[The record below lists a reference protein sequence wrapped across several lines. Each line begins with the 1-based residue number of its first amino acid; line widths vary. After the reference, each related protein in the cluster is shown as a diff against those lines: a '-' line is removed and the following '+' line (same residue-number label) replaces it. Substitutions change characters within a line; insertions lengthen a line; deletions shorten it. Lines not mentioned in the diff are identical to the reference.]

1 MPRQSYTIVHM
12 LNSHEPGDLVPSP
25 PPVKQ
30 EADLKKLMQNN
41 NNDNEMMST
50 KWIITKIIDVAVSQD
65 ANIDSKC
72 NEKVDN
78 YNDLDLKL
86 ARLWH
91 KRTMII
97 PIIVGSLGCI
107 KNNLEKALKD
117 LGIETD

>member
-1 MPRQSYTIVHM
+1 MIMV
-12 LNSHEPGDLVPSP
+12 
-25 PPVKQ
+25 
-30 EADLKKLMQNN
+30 
-41 NNDNEMMST
+41 ST
-50 KWIITKIIDVAVSQD
+50 KWMITKIIDVAVSQD

>member
-1 MPRQSYTIVHM
+1 MIM
-12 LNSHEPGDLVPSP
+12 I
-25 PPVKQ
+25 
-30 EADLKKLMQNN
+30 
-41 NNDNEMMST
+41 MMST
-50 KWIITKIIDVAVSQD
+50 KWIITKIIDVAVD

-97 PIIVGSLGCI
+97 PIIVGSLECI

>member
-1 MPRQSYTIVHM
+1 MIM
-12 LNSHEPGDLVPSP
+12 I
-25 PPVKQ
+25 
-30 EADLKKLMQNN
+30 
-41 NNDNEMMST
+41 MMST
-50 KWIITKIIDVAVSQD
+50 KWIITKIIDVAVD

-97 PIIVGSLGCI
+97 PITVGSLGCI